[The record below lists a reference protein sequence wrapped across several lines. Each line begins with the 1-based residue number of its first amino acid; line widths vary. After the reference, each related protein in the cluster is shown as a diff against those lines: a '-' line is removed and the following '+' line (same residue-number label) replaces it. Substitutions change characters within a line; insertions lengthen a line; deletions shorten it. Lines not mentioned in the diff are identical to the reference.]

1 MDSAPQFVKD
11 HVDRR
16 GTQVCVN
23 LGLGETL
30 PLCLQCRQ
38 NQTAPE
44 CRGSPGAEAT
54 RIRALVWKVWGC
66 SCAPSKDRGRRAC
79 NLCVTLSL
87 SSRMKM
93 KISFCC
99 HVRQEVCALGSHYH
113 QMYFVSIS
121 FTSHLFSLRTH
132 CLDCAAN
139 RPFALLSLKHYIPIR
154 KKKKKKLNKLNV
166 LKTFKFLLNS
176 ILSYL

>member
-1 MDSAPQFVKD
+1 MCEPRA
-11 HVDRR
+11 RR
-16 GTQVCVN
+16 DLTLVSSVQAKPDCPRVQRITRSGGNQDTC
-23 LGLGETL
+23 LGLEGVGVF
-30 PLCLQCRQ
+30 LCSQQRQ
-38 NQTAPE
+38 GKE
-44 CRGSPGAEAT
+44 S
-54 RIRALVWKVWGC
+54 LH
-66 SCAPSKDRGRRAC
+66 
-79 NLCVTLSL
+79 LCVTLSL

-154 KKKKKKLNKLNV
+154 KKKKKK
-166 LKTFKFLLNS
+166 S
-176 ILSYL
+176 